1 MGSYLMN
8 KIYSYYRMNGS
19 FLYKDNFNQ
28 MPDNEQLKYILDRCN
43 QEDIEFMT
51 YGGSGLLFK
60 LKMRDDLNDNDYKIS
75 KYDPQCS
82 GRKEAECYSNIK
94 DFMLKLVFI
103 GTDEQHESDVIGFP
117 EDTLSYMTQ
126 ENFLNEHTM
135 QLKLY
140 NKIDLYGSDML
151 PPILCSKALFV
162 VDDTVT
168 LPLEMLIEKS
178 KENINLRDDTQIQ
191 TTDIGIICMGFLP
204 SQYRTLYDIMRDAT
218 ISIEVK
224 NRAKVL
230 GMSAHI
236 MFMYYYEA
244 YHGDPHMGNI
254 LINLDEEV
262 PYKHINLDEQV
273 LSYKDDTN
281 RGRAILIDFGR
292 SRNMNDHEVELIDTL
307 YKTFINLPTYQ
318 QLSTPEKCTFI
329 TEFVGQCIHHI
340 IHGIKQYPNHASYNW
355 FREWTGTMLFQ
366 IFLSCYSF
374 YVYREKCKDTATEYN
389 IESNNN
395 ANNANNAGGKRIR
408 KRIHKIR
415 TKRQKKYNKKRYNKT
430 RK

>member
-1 MGSYLMN
+1 
-8 KIYSYYRMNGS
+8 MNGS

-28 MPDNEQLKYILDRCN
+28 MPDNEQLMYIFHRCN
-43 QEDIEFMT
+43 QDGIKFMT

-60 LKMRDDLNDNDYKIS
+60 LHMRDDLNDNDYKIS

-82 GRKEAECYSNIK
+82 GRKEANCYSNIK

-103 GTDEQHESDVIGFP
+103 GTDAQHESDVIGFP
-117 EDTLSYMTQ
+117 EETLSYMTRQ
-126 ENFLNEHTM
+126 NFLNEHEM
-135 QLKLY
+135 QLRLY

-151 PPILCSKALFV
+151 PPILCSRSLFV
-162 VDDTVT
+162 AHDNIT
-168 LPLEMLIEKS
+168 LPLEMFIHKS
-178 KENINLRDDTQIQ
+178 KENVNLRDVTHVQ
-191 TTDIGIICMGFLP
+191 TTDVGIICMGFLP
-204 SQYRTLYDIMRDAT
+204 SEYRTLYDIMRDAS
-218 ISIEVK
+218 ISEEVK

-262 PYKHINLDEQV
+262 PYKNIHLDQEV
-273 LSYKDDTN
+273 LSYEDGTN

-292 SRNMNDHEVELIDTL
+292 SRDMNDHEVGLIDTL
-307 YKTFINLPTYQ
+307 YETFINLPAYQ
-318 QLSTPEKCTFI
+318 QLGTEQKCAFI
-329 TEFVGQCIHHI
+329 TEFVGQSIHHI
-340 IHGIKQYPNHASYNW
+340 INGIKQYPNHASYNW

-374 YVYREKCKDTATEYN
+374 YVYREQCKDTAKQYN

-395 ANNANNAGGKRIR
+395 AGGKRIS